1 MKTIAEFDFVATL
14 TGIIVSVSVI
24 GGIVI
29 HFIKKTIQESMEE
42 NNKEVKEAL
51 EKTNDQLRITRINDC
66 KNYLVAFLADV
77 ENGER
82 LSVEEVERAYEVYA
96 EYTDPDDLDQNHYV
110 KDQWER
116 LMEPYNKYK
125 RDVKLNRE

>member
-1 MKTIAEFDFVATL
+1 MSTLEALGGIETIL
-14 TGIIVSVSVI
+14 TIIISVTTIS
-24 GGIVI
+24 GIVI
-29 HFIKKTIQESMEE
+29 HFIKKAIKEE
-42 NNKEVKEAL
+42 
-51 EKTNDQLRITRINDC
+51 LRHVRINDC

-82 LSVEEVERAYEVYA
+82 MSVEEIERAYEVYE

-116 LMEPYNKYK
+116 LMKPRNEYNKE
-125 RDVKLNRE
+125 VKINRE

>member
-1 MKTIAEFDFVATL
+1 MTTIAEFEFLATL
-14 TGIIVSVSVI
+14 LGIVVSVTII

-29 HFIKKTIQESMEE
+29 HFIKKTITESL
-42 NNKEVKEAL
+42 KE
-51 EKTNDQLRITRINDC
+51 TNDNLRKTRINDC

-82 LSVEEVERAYEVYA
+82 MSVEEIERAYEVYE

-110 KDQWER
+110 KDQWQR
-116 LMEPYNKYK
+116 LMKPRLEHNKEV
-125 RDVKLNRE
+125 DLNR

>member
-1 MKTIAEFDFVATL
+1 MATIAEFDFLATL
-14 TGIIVSVSVI
+14 LGIVVSVSII

-29 HFIKKTIQESMEE
+29 HFIKKTIQDSLKETNE
-42 NNKEVKEAL
+42 N
-51 EKTNDQLRITRINDC
+51 LRKTRINDC

-82 LSVEEVERAYEVYA
+82 MSVEEIERAYEVYE

-110 KDQWER
+110 KDQWQR
-116 LMEPYNKYK
+116 LMKPRLEHNKEV
-125 RDVKLNRE
+125 DLNR

>member
-1 MKTIAEFDFVATL
+1 MMTTIAEFDFVATL
-14 TGIIVSVSVI
+14 LGIVVSVTVI
-24 GGIVI
+24 GGIII
-29 HFIKKTIQESMEE
+29 HFIKKTIKESLEQNLKETNEILEETQE
-42 NNKEVKEAL
+42 NLKK
-51 EKTNDQLRITRINDC
+51 TRINDC

-82 LSVEEVERAYEVYA
+82 MSVEEIERAYEVYE

-116 LMEPYNKYK
+116 LMKPRLEHNKEV
-125 RDVKLNRE
+125 DLNR

>member
-1 MKTIAEFDFVATL
+1 MQTIAEFDFVATL
-14 TGIIVSVSVI
+14 LGIVVSVTVI
-24 GGIVI
+24 GGIII
-29 HFIKKTIQESMEE
+29 HFIKKTIQEELEE
-42 NNKEVKEAL
+42 TKEE
-51 EKTNDQLRITRINDC
+51 LRKTRINDC

-82 LSVEEVERAYEVYA
+82 LSVEEIERAYEVYKQ
-96 EYTDPDDLDQNHYV
+96 YTDPDDLNQNHYV
-110 KDQWER
+110 KDQWDR